1 MTPPIWFLVSGLLA
15 LFASNRI
22 RARQQLALRLLAP
35 ANAATSAPIGVRRR
49 A

>member
-15 LFASNRI
+15 MFASNRI
-22 RARQQLALRLLAP
+22 RARQQLALPRLTTASAAP
-35 ANAATSAPIGVRRR
+35 SAPLAVRRL